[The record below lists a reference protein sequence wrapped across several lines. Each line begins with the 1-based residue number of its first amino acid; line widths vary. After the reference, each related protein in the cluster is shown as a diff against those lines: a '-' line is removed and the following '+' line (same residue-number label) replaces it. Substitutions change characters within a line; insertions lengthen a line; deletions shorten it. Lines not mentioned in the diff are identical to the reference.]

1 MIYWGSLFISDFV
14 TNSSEITIVFTNGS
28 CPPNCPQFLP
38 KLYYEYWNFG
48 GERSCESRVWRMT
61 YYLYI
66 SFPILSCDSSTCI
79 FTSSRIFFSLS
90 FKKVI
95 AHRRFKGSVIHTLVD
110 IRLMLSA
117 FLLNGAQTNSF
128 EKVRVFTGEEKQ
140 AILEFI
146 TPTLGANIDALGQYK
161 MGDPR
166 YRR

>member
-1 MIYWGSLFISDFV
+1 
-14 TNSSEITIVFTNGS
+14 
-28 CPPNCPQFLP
+28 
-38 KLYYEYWNFG
+38 
-48 GERSCESRVWRMT
+48 MT

-95 AHRRFKGSVIHTLVD
+95 AYRRFKGSVIHTLVD

>member
-1 MIYWGSLFISDFV
+1 MILPPVFSLHR
-14 TNSSEITIVFTNGS
+14 G
-28 CPPNCPQFLP
+28 
-38 KLYYEYWNFG
+38 
-48 GERSCESRVWRMT
+48 
-61 YYLYI
+61 
-66 SFPILSCDSSTCI
+66 
-79 FTSSRIFFSLS
+79 FFSVYLLKRS
-90 FKKVI
+90 LLIEGLKAQLF
-95 AHRRFKGSVIHTLVD
+95 IHTLVD